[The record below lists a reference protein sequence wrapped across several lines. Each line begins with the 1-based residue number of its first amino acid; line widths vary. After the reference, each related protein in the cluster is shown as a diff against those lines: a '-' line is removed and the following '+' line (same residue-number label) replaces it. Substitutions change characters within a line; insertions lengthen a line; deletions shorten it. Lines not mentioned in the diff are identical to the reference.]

1 MPIKAVVFDAFGTIL
16 KIEAGGHPY
25 RQLLRAGR
33 MQGRRPKP
41 EDAHQIMTLNLG
53 LAEAADHFGIKMET
67 ADLQRLT
74 ASLGAE
80 VVGIQPYEDAIEA
93 IALLRQ
99 HGVRIGVCSNL
110 AKPYGAAIMRL
121 FPGLDGYAFSY
132 EEGVTKP
139 HPAIYRSICQKLG
152 VAPGD
157 YFGASA
163 ARVVMIGDSI
173 GCDRDG
179 PRGVGMMGFH
189 LDRSWKGDFADL
201 VRFARLVIEEL

>member
-1 MPIKAVVFDAFGTIL
+1 MPIKAVAFDAFGTIL
-16 KIEAGGHPY
+16 KIEAGVNPY
-25 RQLLRAGR
+25 RQLLREGR
-33 MQGRRPKP
+33 IQGRRPKP
-41 EDAHQIMTLNLG
+41 DDAHQIMTLNLD
-53 LAEAADHFGIKMET
+53 LAEAAEHFGIKMEA

-74 ASLGAE
+74 ASLDAE
-80 VVGIQPYEDAIEA
+80 VAGIQPYEDAIEA

-110 AKPYGAAIMRL
+110 AKPYRAAIMRL

-132 EEGVTKP
+132 EEGVSKP

-152 VAPGD
+152 VVPGD
-157 YFGASA
+157 YFGTNAIQVA
-163 ARVVMIGDSI
+163 MIGDSI
-173 GCDRDG
+173 KCDRDG

-189 LDRSWKGDFADL
+189 LDRSGKGNFADL